1 MNVPDFIK
9 DNVYLPY
16 FRRHSARAR
25 SQQILLGVGIGALV
39 IAGMV
44 GWWLWCR
51 RKGSCSAGACEEVT
65 QTGE

>member
-1 MNVPDFIK
+1 MNVSDFIK

-39 IAGMV
+39 IAGAV
-44 GWWLWCR
+44 GWWLWSR
-51 RKGSCSAGACEEVT
+51 RKGSCCVAADQEVKPSDD
-65 QTGE
+65 

>member
-1 MNVPDFIK
+1 VSVADFIK

-39 IAGMV
+39 IAGVV
-44 GWWLWCR
+44 GWWLWSR
-51 RKGSCSAGACEEVT
+51 RRNAAVESTPNDA
-65 QTGE
+65 